1 MMKTLLSPT
10 ERRALRAAAHPLEPV
25 AMIGNDGLTSAVLR
39 EIERA
44 VVAHEL
50 VKIRVFG
57 DDRDQREQFFDEICE
72 KLECAPVQHIGKIL
86 VVWRKNEE
94 KAKAAKAAAAR
105 ATQKPKPPRQ
115 TKRQEES
122 GKGTGKRKVAAAG
135 AGATTRR
142 RVVRKV

>member
-1 MMKTLLSPT
+1 
-10 ERRALRAAAHPLEPV
+10 
-25 AMIGNDGLTSAVLR
+25 MIGNDGLTSAVLR
-39 EIERA
+39 ELERA

-57 DDRDQREQFFDEICE
+57 DDREQREQFFDEICE
-72 KLECAPVQHIGKIL
+72 KLGCAPVQHIGKVL

-105 ATQKPKPPRQ
+105 TAQKPKPPRQ

-122 GKGTGKRKVAAAG
+122 SQATGKRKVAA
-135 AGATTRR
+135 ATTRR